1 MANFGILLVV
11 TICTFMVP
19 ANPPSL
25 TLTLTGWPSLSPNP
39 NPNRVAFIY
48 PYP

>member
-19 ANPPSL
+19 ANTPSL
-25 TLTLTGWPSLSPNP
+25 TLTLTGWPSLSPKP
-39 NPNRVAFIY
+39 NPNRVAFT
-48 PYP
+48 